1 MDNRQKFLYCRESF
15 EDGVTQQGAGARE
28 WKSASKAV
36 GCHGG
41 KSPWQGR
48 EPIDSR
54 FLRDEANSSVLHCR
68 EKLLTRRTA
77 PVPKPTQVGGERILR
92 CAGKP
97 SLRNSAKCIRNF
109 GRRMAG
115 AGEDLA
121 VGAGAG
127 GRREAQATVYHKHRC
142 LLKRNLTYRC

>member
-1 MDNRQKFLYCRESF
+1 M
-15 EDGVTQQGAGARE
+15 
-28 WKSASKAV
+28 
-36 GCHGG
+36 
-41 KSPWQGR
+41 QGR
-48 EPIDSR
+48 ELTDRSD
-54 FLRDEANSSVLHCR
+54 LRINPNSDVLHCR
-68 EKLLTRRTA
+68 EKLLTSEHV

-115 AGEDLA
+115 AGEPCT
-121 VGAGAG
+121 GEAGAG
-127 GRREAQATVYHKHRC
+127 DRREAQATVYHKHRC

>member
-1 MDNRQKFLYCRESF
+1 M
-15 EDGVTQQGAGARE
+15 
-28 WKSASKAV
+28 
-36 GCHGG
+36 
-41 KSPWQGR
+41 QGR
-48 EPIDSR
+48 ELTDRSD
-54 FLRDEANSSVLHCR
+54 LRINPNSDVLHCR
-68 EKLLTRRTA
+68 EKLLTSEHV

-109 GRRMAG
+109 GKRMAG
-115 AGEDLA
+115 AGE
-121 VGAGAG
+121 GHTPEAGVG